1 MAKKQTKQ
9 KAKPVATKPKVQK
22 TTTVTVAPTPAE
34 PAKKENFLKRRYK
47 RYLAYGHAK
56 ADAYLA
62 SRPHRSFRI
71 TPTPRYK
78 KGKKVERVWPLVR
91 GSFAT
96 IWREK
101 RYILTLMVLFSVA
114 SYILVGGIS
123 QLNFLDFRQ
132 AADRLFAGDIGA
144 VGTTLTL
151 FTAAVT
157 GSLNPSVSQLQQF
170 LSGFLVFLLWLCLVW
185 VLRRRLSDKP
195 TTVRE
200 ALYNSG
206 SPIIPSAMV
215 GMAIII
221 QLIPGAVGIVAS
233 VLTLSGGWFKGGVEA
248 MMVCVAGLLLVL
260 LSIYWLAGSA
270 MALIVVTIPGIY
282 PWRALSAAGDLVI
295 GQRWKIA
302 IRMLTMA
309 VTILICWALV
319 LVPSLLLDGW
329 LRIAWLPLIP
339 AIVQL
344 LGAFTVTYAATYV
357 YKMYRSML

>member
-1 MAKKQTKQ
+1 MAKKHTK
-9 KAKPVATKPKVQK
+9 ANSKPKTKAQK
-22 TTTVTVAPTPAE
+22 VAAPVPV
-34 PAKKENFLKRRYK
+34 KKENYFKRRYK
-47 RYLAYGHAK
+47 HYLAIGHAK

-78 KGKKVERVWPLVR
+78 KGKKVEKVWPLVR
-91 GSFAT
+91 GTFGT

-101 RYILTLMVLFSVA
+101 RYVLTLMVLFAAA
-114 SYILVGGIS
+114 SYVLVGGIS
-123 QLNFLDFRQ
+123 QLAFLDFRQ
-132 AADRLFAGDIGA
+132 TADRLFEGDIGA
-144 VGTTLTL
+144 LGTTLTL

-170 LSGFLVFLLWLCLVW
+170 LSGLLVFLLWQCLVW

-206 SPIIPSAMV
+206 SPLVASALV
-215 GMAIII
+215 AMAIII
-221 QLIPGAVGIVAS
+221 QLIPGAVGVITA
-233 VLTLSGGWFKGGVEA
+233 VLTLSGGWFQGGIEA
-248 MMVCVAGLLLVL
+248 MLVCVAGLLLVL
-260 LSIYWLAGSA
+260 LSVYWLAGSI
-270 MALIVVTIPGIY
+270 MALIVVTIPGMY
-282 PWRALSAAGDLVI
+282 PWRALSAASDLVI

-302 IRMLTMA
+302 IRLLALA
-309 VTILICWALV
+309 VTLLIVWALI
-319 LVPSLLLDGW
+319 LVPALLLDGW
-329 LRIAWLPLIP
+329 LRFTWLPLIP

-344 LGAFTVTYAATYV
+344 LSAFTITYAATYA